1 MPGVLPSVSI
11 VPFRRGL
18 LFGSL
23 LALLLSLSLAAALF
37 ADTPGTLRKKDIGG
51 CYCRCSQNG
60 SMNSCIKICD
70 LPRYASRW
78 WATTCAKPRIQTPAA
93 RPGAGPRFPH
103 PGRAERAAN

>member
-1 MPGVLPSVSI
+1 MPGVLPSISI
-11 VPFRRGL
+11 VRFPRGL

-37 ADTPGTLRKKDIGG
+37 ADTPGLIRKTQAGG
-51 CYCRCSQNG
+51 CYCGCSKNEAM
-60 SMNSCIKICD
+60 SACIKICD

-78 WATTCAKPRIQTPAA
+78 WATTCAKPRA
-93 RPGAGPRFPH
+93 RAPLPPPGAGPRFPH